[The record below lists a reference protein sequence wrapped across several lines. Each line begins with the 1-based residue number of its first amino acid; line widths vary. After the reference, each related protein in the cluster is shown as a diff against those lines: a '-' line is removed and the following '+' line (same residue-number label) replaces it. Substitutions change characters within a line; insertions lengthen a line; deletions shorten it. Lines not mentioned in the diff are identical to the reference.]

1 MQLFP
6 NPGKKLIIEVNGAK
20 YARYPVKT
28 KLITEEDKNPALLVK
43 KYLEGILEKGDVVFI
58 SEKIIAIIQGRDYL
72 IDKIKPTKIAE
83 ILSKFVQ
90 KRPGGIGLAMPQTM
104 QLAIE
109 ETGLFRILIAALAS
123 FLTKP
128 LGIKGVFYIVAG
140 DQARAVDGPTPN
152 TIPPYN
158 NYAIK
163 GPLKPNQVAENIARE
178 IEAPVAIVDVNDWG
192 ARILGTS
199 QSFKINKNILL
210 KALRDNPLGQDSES
224 TPIGIIR
231 QLKD

>member
-6 NPGKKLIIEVNGAK
+6 NPGKKLIIEANGAK

-43 KYLEGILEKGDVVFI
+43 KYLEGILEEGDTVFI
-58 SEKIIAIIQGRDYL
+58 SEKIIAIIQKRDYP
-72 IDKIKPTKIAE
+72 IDKIKPTKIAK

-109 ETGLFRILIAALAS
+109 EAGLCRILIAALAS
-123 FLTKP
+123 LLTKP

-163 GPLKPNQVAENIARE
+163 GPLKPNRVAENIARE

-224 TPIGIIR
+224 TPIGILR